1 MFTQLTA
8 AEFSHNFLV
17 PLPVDQLSVWN
28 LRKLRFANRKM
39 RRANI
44 SINKPKNMVRAIT
57 RVVVIRL
64 PSGDEMLSCG
74 NVWPWHIVV
83 MVSRN
88 RRVPAGHQHVNPRIK
103 DYVVI
108 LPLFRQICD
117 EATRDRAAM
126 HDRKSK
132 VAIEKHRF
140 IFDVVI

>member
-1 MFTQLTA
+1 MFTQLTVV
-8 AEFSHNFLV
+8 EFRHNFLV

-28 LRKLRFANRKM
+28 LGKLRFANREM
-39 RRANI
+39 CRANV
-44 SINKPKNMVRAIT
+44 SINQPKNMVRVIT

-64 PSGDEMLSCG
+64 ASGDEMLSCG
-74 NVWPWHIVV
+74 NVWPRHIVV
-83 MVSRN
+83 VISRN
-88 RRVPAGHQHVNPRIK
+88 RRVPAWHQHVNPRIK

-132 VAIEKHRF
+132 IAIEKHRF